1 MWLFHVKCSSKCNPK
16 NFIDSSFS
24 PMKFIFI
31 SLTEI
36 QLFPNVY
43 LLFGGLNMHALDFV
57 TFKDNLFVHNH
68 V

>member
-1 MWLFHVKCSSKCNPK
+1 MCFDHVKCSSMCNPK

-24 PMKFIFI
+24 PIKFI
-31 SLTEI
+31 LTLFTDI

-43 LLFGGLNMHALDFV
+43 LLFGGLNMHTFDFL
-57 TFKDNLFVHNH
+57 TFNDNLFVHNH